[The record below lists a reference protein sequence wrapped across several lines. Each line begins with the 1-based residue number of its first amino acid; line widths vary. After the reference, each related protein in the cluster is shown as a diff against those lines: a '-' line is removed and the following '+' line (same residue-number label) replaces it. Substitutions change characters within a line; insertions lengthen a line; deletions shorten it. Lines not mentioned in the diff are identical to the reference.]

1 MRNYLFLLLPLCLL
15 SCNGNNS
22 GTSKSVDEPEVV
34 EVSIDSVSVA
44 GDTSKL
50 HLQSYNP
57 TSYLDQNRSVYGYNY
72 KRHGLDVI
80 DMAGLKVDR
89 FIPFEHHGPDAVNMQ
104 VAGLKALSPDTI
116 AIYDGIAVCL
126 IDSMGKVRDRI
137 KLSDD
142 YYCNIETNS
151 RMNITDFNI
160 DFDKHTETYPAVN
173 HEKGFEVVVYDFGS
187 GSVLKNV
194 RLRKPVSEGKH
205 GFMGA
210 PNVTFNKD
218 LAIYNYPFESD
229 IYVYDMS
236 ADSTRVIH
244 AKSNFVDE
252 VMPESKGN
260 TSELL
265 ERYGMEN
272 FFHSP
277 LYYLEKEGKYVM
289 VTLDGAPVEP
299 NGDIAE
305 AIYGRKLYAMYFDKD
320 FNPVGECEL
329 PQNRYNPFVGWFTTP
344 EYLGFFV
351 ENVFH
356 PVDEDTILID
366 KVTYKDR

>member
-80 DMAGLKVDR
+80 DMAGLKIDR

-137 KLSDD
+137 KLSQC
-142 YYCNIETNS
+142 YSNS
-151 RMNITDFNI
+151 
-160 DFDKHTETYPAVN
+160 HP
-173 HEKGFEVVVYDFGS
+173 
-187 GSVLKNV
+187 
-194 RLRKPVSEGKH
+194 
-205 GFMGA
+205 
-210 PNVTFNKD
+210 
-218 LAIYNYPFESD
+218 
-229 IYVYDMS
+229 
-236 ADSTRVIH
+236 
-244 AKSNFVDE
+244 
-252 VMPESKGN
+252 
-260 TSELL
+260 
-265 ERYGMEN
+265 
-272 FFHSP
+272 
-277 LYYLEKEGKYVM
+277 
-289 VTLDGAPVEP
+289 
-299 NGDIAE
+299 
-305 AIYGRKLYAMYFDKD
+305 
-320 FNPVGECEL
+320 
-329 PQNRYNPFVGWFTTP
+329 TT
-344 EYLGFFV
+344 
-351 ENVFH
+351 
-356 PVDEDTILID
+356 
-366 KVTYKDR
+366 